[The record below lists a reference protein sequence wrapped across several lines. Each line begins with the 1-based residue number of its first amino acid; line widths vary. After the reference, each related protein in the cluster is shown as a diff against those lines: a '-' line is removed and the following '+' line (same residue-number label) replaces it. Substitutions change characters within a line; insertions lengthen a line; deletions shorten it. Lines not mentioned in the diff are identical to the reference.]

1 MTNTRRGL
9 GFWLPLVAAG
19 VLYAVTGATSL
30 EHDGRCTV
38 AIAVLMGGWWLAEA
52 LPLAATALLP
62 LAAFPLLGVAP
73 IADAAAPYAH
83 KLIFLFLGGFLI
95 AAAME
100 RWNLHR
106 RIALEALSRVGG
118 SPTRIVAA
126 FMGVTAFLSL
136 WVSNT
141 ATALMMLSIA
151 TSVLAVAGK
160 DRENFGVCLVLGIAY
175 AASIGGMGSLIG
187 TPPNAIF
194 SAFVEQGGGQSISF
208 SSWLRIG
215 LPVAL
220 VLLPICWWI
229 LTRVVFSLDPSPLP
243 GGIDLIEKDR
253 RALGSMQ
260 PAERRV
266 LVVFSLVAA
275 AWCLRPLLRR
285 AWPELFGGLDDTV
298 IAMLGAL
305 SLFALPSGEKP
316 GESVLDWKSAE
327 RIPWGV
333 LLLFGGGLSL
343 ASAITQTGVAEFIGA
358 QFVALRGM
366 SPTVVVFLVTWMIVF
381 LTEITSNTATT
392 AAFLPIFSA
401 VADGAGMAP
410 MLLLLP
416 TTLGASCAFMM
427 PVATPPNAI
436 VFASGLVTMR
446 QMFRAGFWL
455 NLISI
460 VVITAWTMLLIR

>member
-1 MTNTRRGL
+1 MI
-9 GFWLPLVAAG
+9 
-19 VLYAVTGATSL
+19 LYAVTGATTL
-30 EHDGRCTV
+30 EHDGRAT
-38 AIAVLMGGWWLAEA
+38 IAVAVVMGGWWLAEA

-62 LAAFPLLGVAP
+62 LAAFPLLGVAS
-73 IADAAAPYAH
+73 ISDAASPFAH

-100 RWNLHR
+100 RWDLHR
-106 RIALEALSRVGG
+106 RIALEALSRVGS
-118 SPTRIVAA
+118 SPPRIVAA

-151 TSVLAVAGK
+151 TSVLAISDEK
-160 DRENFGVCLVLGIAY
+160 RENFGVCLVLGIAY

-194 SAFVEQGGGQSISF
+194 AAFVEQSGGEAISF
-208 SSWLRIG
+208 SSWLKIG
-215 LPVAL
+215 LPVSA
-220 VLLPICWWI
+220 VLLPVCWWM
-229 LTRVVFSLDPSPLP
+229 LTRMVFPLDSAPIS
-243 GGIDLIEKDR
+243 GGAAHIEKER
-253 RALGSMQ
+253 QELGPMRSSEQ
-260 PAERRV
+260 RV
-266 LVVFSLVAA
+266 LVVFSMVAA
-275 AWCLRPLLRR
+275 AWCLRPLICR
-285 AWPELFGGLDDTV
+285 AWPEMFGGLDDTV
-298 IAMLGAL
+298 IAILGAL
-305 SLFALPSGEKP
+305 ALFVIPSGSKS
-316 GESVLDWKSAE
+316 GGAVLDWKSAE

-343 ASAITQTGVAEFIGA
+343 ASAISQTGVADFIGV
-358 QFVALRGM
+358 QFSGLRGM
-366 SPTVVVFLVTWMIVF
+366 PPTGLTFLVTWMVVF

-392 AAFLPIFSA
+392 AAFLPIFAA
-401 VADGAGMAP
+401 VADGAGIAP
-410 MLLLLP
+410 MSLLLP

-455 NLISI
+455 NIASI
-460 VVITAWTMLLIR
+460 AVITVWTSWLVR

>member
-1 MTNTRRGL
+1 MTATRRSFA
-9 GFWLPLVAAG
+9 FWLPLVAAG
-19 VLYAVTGATSL
+19 ALYGATSATSL
-30 EHDGRCTV
+30 EHDGRATI

-62 LAAFPLLGVAP
+62 LAAFPLFG
-73 IADAAAPYAH
+73 IASPAQAAAPYAH

-100 RWNLHR
+100 RWELHR
-106 RIALEALSRVGG
+106 RIALEALARVGS
-118 SPTRIVAA
+118 SPPKIVAA

-151 TSVLAVAGK
+151 TSVLAVSEK
-160 DRENFGVCLVLGIAY
+160 KRENFGVCLVLGIAY

-187 TPPNAIF
+187 TPPNAILA
-194 SAFVEQGGGQSISF
+194 AFVEQGGGNPISF
-208 SSWLRIG
+208 SGWLGVG
-215 LPVAL
+215 LPIAV
-220 VLLPICWWI
+220 VLLPICWCM
-229 LTRVVFSLDPSPLP
+229 LTKMVFPLDPKPLS
-243 GGIDLIEKDR
+243 GGAAHIERER
-253 RALGSMQ
+253 RELGPMRS
-260 PAERRV
+260 AERRV
-266 LVVFSLVAA
+266 LVVFCLVAA
-275 AWCLRPLLRR
+275 AWCLRPWLHQ
-285 AWPELFGGLDDTV
+285 AWPEYFGGLDDTV
-298 IAMLGAL
+298 IAILGAL
-305 SLFALPSGEKP
+305 VLFAIPSGVKS
-316 GESVLDWKSAE
+316 GGAVLDWKSAE

-343 ASAITQTGVAEFIGA
+343 AAAITSTGVADLIGA
-358 QFVALRGM
+358 QFTGLRGM
-366 SPTVVVFLVTWMIVF
+366 HPTVLVTLVTWMIVF

-401 VADGAGMAP
+401 VADGVGIAP
-410 MLLLLP
+410 MVLLLP
-416 TTLGASCAFMM
+416 TTLAASCAFMM

-460 VVITAWTMLLIR
+460 VVIVAWTSWVVL